1 MKKQN
6 LVNMEEVNKLRA
18 ELEERFLNEKFNQNK
33 VSDKTVKYSQ
43 YLDIPLAQEQRR
55 RLEEF
60 NKMRNI
66 QKHALACGIE

>member
-6 LVNMEEVNKLRA
+6 LVDMNEVNRLRA
-18 ELEERFLNEKFNQNK
+18 ELEERFLNEKLNHNK

-43 YLDIPLAQEQRR
+43 FLDIPLAQEQRR

-60 NKMRNI
+60 KKMREI
-66 QKHALACGIE
+66 KTHALACGAK